1 VYRPLTR
8 GRASGTLA
16 CVQLTARVFTVE
28 LAEPFVISRSTTD
41 KEDIVQVAITHAGVT
56 GYGEGAPDERYGESC
71 DSAMAF
77 FERAAS
83 LLGDDPFALEAIF
96 ARLGEL
102 PGEMAAKCA
111 VDGALHDLIGKLCN
125 QPLWRL
131 FGLDPAPPPTSYTI
145 SIDTVEGT
153 ADRAR
158 RAAHFHAL
166 KIKVGGPGDL
176 DRVRAV
182 REQAP
187 DALIRVDANEAWTV
201 ESTQEICP
209 ELVQLGVELIEQP
222 LHAEQVD
229 GYREL
234 HAAGLP
240 IPIVLDESVHTLPD
254 VGRAGGLAD
263 GVNIKLTKSGGIRE
277 AHRMI
282 HAARAL
288 GLKVMI
294 GCMNESSLGIA
305 AAVQLS
311 PLVDVVDLDGHL
323 LNANDAFTGLGF
335 VDGAVV
341 PSDLPGLGLTPL
353 ERWP

>member
-1 VYRPLTR
+1 
-8 GRASGTLA
+8 
-16 CVQLTARVFTVE
+16 VQLTARIFTVVM
-28 LAEPFVISRSTTD
+28 AEPFVISRSTTSD
-41 KEDIVQVAITHAGVT
+41 SDIVQIAITHDGVT
-56 GYGEGAPDERYGESC
+56 GYGEGAPDDHYGESC
-71 DSAMAF
+71 QSALAF
-77 FERAAS
+77 FEQAAP
-83 LLGDDPFALEAIF
+83 LLGDDPFALEAV
-96 ARLGEL
+96 LGRVAQL

-111 VDGALHDLIGKLCN
+111 IDNALHDLLGKLCH

-131 FGLDPAPPPTSYTI
+131 FGLDPTPPPTSYTI

-176 DRVRAV
+176 ERVRAV

-187 DALIRVDANEAWTV
+187 EALIRVDANEAWTV
-201 ESTQEICP
+201 EFTKEICP
-209 ELVQLGVELIEQP
+209 ELVALGVELIEQP
-222 LHAEQVD
+222 LHADQVD

-234 HAAGLP
+234 HQARLP
-240 IPIVLDESVHTLPD
+240 IPIVLDESCHTLPD

-288 GLKVMI
+288 GLKVML

-311 PLVDVVDLDGHL
+311 PLVDIVDLDGHL
-323 LNANDAFTGLGF
+323 LNANDAFEGLGF

-341 PSDLPGLGLTPL
+341 PSDLPGLGVTPL
-353 ERWP
+353 DQWP

>member
-1 VYRPLTR
+1 ME
-8 GRASGTLA
+8 
-16 CVQLTARVFTVE
+16 LTARLFTVE
-28 LAEPFVISRSTTD
+28 LAEPFVISRNTTTS
-41 KEDIVQVAITHAGVT
+41 EDIVQVAITHDGVT

-71 DSAMAF
+71 ESAMAF
-77 FERAAS
+77 FERART
-83 LLGDDPFALEAIF
+83 LLGDDPFALEATLGRI
-96 ARLGEL
+96 GEL

-111 VDGALHDLIGKLCN
+111 IDGALHDLMGKLAG

-131 FGLDPAPPPTSYTI
+131 FGLDPTPPPTSYTI
-145 SIDTVEGT
+145 SIDTLEGT

-158 RAAHFHAL
+158 RAAGFHAL

-201 ESTQEICP
+201 EFTREIAP
-209 ELVQLGVELIEQP
+209 ELVSLGVELIEQP
-222 LHAEQVD
+222 LHADQVD

-234 HAAGLP
+234 HAASLP

-254 VGRAGGLAD
+254 VGRAGGIAD

-288 GLKVMI
+288 GLKVML
-294 GCMNESSLGIA
+294 GCMNETSLGIA

-341 PSDLPGLGLTPL
+341 PSDLAGLGVTPL
-353 ERWP
+353 EQWP

>member
-1 VYRPLTR
+1 MP
-8 GRASGTLA
+8 ACAWGTLA
-16 CVQLTARVFTVE
+16 RVELTARLFTVE
-28 LAEPFVISRSTTD
+28 LAEPFVISRNTTTS
-41 KEDIVQVAITHAGVT
+41 EDIVQVAITHEGVT

-71 DSAMAF
+71 ESAMAF
-77 FERAAS
+77 FERART
-83 LLGDDPFALEAIF
+83 LLGDDPFALEATLGRI
-96 ARLGEL
+96 GEL

-111 VDGALHDLIGKLCN
+111 IDGALHDLMGKLAG

-131 FGLDPAPPPTSYTI
+131 FGLDPTPPPTSYTI
-145 SIDTVEGT
+145 SIDTLEGT

-158 RAAHFHAL
+158 RAAGFHAL

-201 ESTQEICP
+201 EFTREIAP
-209 ELVQLGVELIEQP
+209 ELVSLGVELIEQP
-222 LHAEQVD
+222 LHADQVD

-234 HAAGLP
+234 HAASLP

-254 VGRAGGLAD
+254 VGRAGGIAD

-288 GLKVMI
+288 GLKVML
-294 GCMNESSLGIA
+294 GCMNETSLGIA

-341 PSDLPGLGLTPL
+341 PSDLAGLGVTPL
-353 ERWP
+353 EQWP

>member
-1 VYRPLTR
+1 MP
-8 GRASGTLA
+8 ACAWGTLA
-16 CVQLTARVFTVE
+16 RVELTARLFTVE
-28 LAEPFVISRSTTD
+28 LAEPFVISRNTTTS
-41 KEDIVQVAITHAGVT
+41 EDIVQVAITHEGVT

-71 DSAMAF
+71 ESAMAF
-77 FERAAS
+77 FERART
-83 LLGDDPFALEAIF
+83 LLGDDPFALEAT
-96 ARLGEL
+96 LGRIGAL

-111 VDGALHDLIGKLCN
+111 IDGALHDLMGKLAG

-131 FGLDPAPPPTSYTI
+131 FGLDPTPPPTSYTI
-145 SIDTVEGT
+145 SIDTLEGT

-158 RAAHFHAL
+158 RAAGFHAL

-201 ESTQEICP
+201 EFTREIAP
-209 ELVQLGVELIEQP
+209 ELVSLGVELIEQP
-222 LHAEQVD
+222 LHADQVD

-234 HAAGLP
+234 HVASLP

-254 VGRAGGLAD
+254 VGRAGGIAD

-288 GLKVMI
+288 GLKVML
-294 GCMNESSLGIA
+294 GCMNETSLGIA

-341 PSDLPGLGLTPL
+341 PSDLAGLGVTPL
-353 ERWP
+353 EQWP

>member
-1 VYRPLTR
+1 VYRRLMPA
-8 GRASGTLA
+8 RAWGTLA
-16 CVQLTARVFTVE
+16 HVELTARLFTVE
-28 LAEPFVISRSTTD
+28 LAEPFVISRNTTTS
-41 KEDIVQVAITHAGVT
+41 EDIVQVAITHDGVT

-71 DSAMAF
+71 ESAMAF
-77 FERAAS
+77 FERART
-83 LLGDDPFALEAIF
+83 LLGDDPFALEATLGRI
-96 ARLGEL
+96 GEL

-111 VDGALHDLIGKLCN
+111 IDGALHDLMGKLAG

-131 FGLDPAPPPTSYTI
+131 FGLDPTPPPTSYTI
-145 SIDTVEGT
+145 SIDTLEGT

-158 RAAHFHAL
+158 RAAGFHAL

-201 ESTQEICP
+201 DFTREISP
-209 ELVQLGVELIEQP
+209 ELASLGVELIEQP
-222 LHAEQVD
+222 LHADQVD

-234 HAAGLP
+234 HAASLP

-254 VGRAGGLAD
+254 VGRAGGIAD

-288 GLKVMI
+288 GLKVML
-294 GCMNESSLGIA
+294 GCMNETSLGIA

-341 PSDLPGLGLTPL
+341 PSDLAGLGVTPL
-353 ERWP
+353 EQWP

>member
-1 VYRPLTR
+1 MDLV
-8 GRASGTLA
+8 
-16 CVQLTARVFTVE
+16 ARIFTVVM
-28 LAEPFVISRSTTD
+28 AEPFVISRSTTSD
-41 KEDIVQVAITHAGVT
+41 SDIVQIAITHGDVT
-56 GYGEGAPDERYGESC
+56 GYGEGAPDDRYGESC
-71 DSAMAF
+71 QSALEF
-77 FERAAS
+77 FARAAP
-83 LLGDDPFALEAIF
+83 LLGDDPFALEAILG
-96 ARLGEL
+96 RVGEL

-111 VDGALHDLIGKLCN
+111 IDGALHDLVGKLCG
-125 QPLWRL
+125 QPLWRM
-131 FGLDPAPPPTSYTI
+131 FGLAPAPPATSYTI

-158 RAAHFHAL
+158 RAAHYHAL

-182 REQAP
+182 REKAP
-187 DALIRVDANEAWTV
+187 SALIRVDANEAWSV
-201 ESTQEICP
+201 EFTKQICP
-209 ELVQLGVELIEQP
+209 ELLGLGVELIEQP
-222 LHAEQVD
+222 LHADQVD

-234 HAAGLP
+234 HAARLP
-240 IPIVLDESVHTLPD
+240 IPIVLDESCHTLAD

-288 GLKVMI
+288 GLKVML

-323 LNANDAFTGLGF
+323 LNANDAFEGLGF
-335 VDGAVV
+335 EDGVV
-341 PSDLPGLGLTPL
+341 LPSRAPGLGVTPL
-353 ERWP
+353 EPWP